1 MIITEI
7 LSGVSVDNFT
17 RLPRISCSISERYS
31 GYRSSKSRIVSRE
44 YSSPIVA
51 ASTRVMAPKQNQLFS
66 KEKFDAFMGD
76 NEDDDYS
83 VGSARGGIGGHSRLG
98 GLGGLRL
105 VNKDQGGLGGLGR
118 GGNSAANSPSKDPG
132 SLGGLGRGSNSAA
145 NSPSKDPGGLGGLG
159 AKRGNSPNKES
170 LPAQRGNLGGLSRS
184 GPKTLGGLKGVAAPA
199 AKIGGLGGLKASTAA
214 TSIAS
219 GQAVKVGSDATD
231 GTVEALKGITSL
243 IQSIS
248 EKTLLGFKD
257 VSNRLNQETGGDVQA
272 ALDELIKH
280 VDDEIAAKK
289 DNEIYIV
296 VPGSEPRTLTFDEAT
311 DLMKNKSV
319 RVFGSVG
326 GIATSFH
333 DQSTT

>member
-7 LSGVSVDNFT
+7 LSGVSADNFT

-44 YSSPIVA
+44 YSSAIVA

-83 VGSARGGIGGHSRLG
+83 VGSARGSIGGHSRLG

-118 GGNSAANSPSKDPG
+118 GG
-132 SLGGLGRGSNSAA
+132 NSAA

-296 VPGSEPRTLTFDEAT
+296 MPGSEPRTLTFDEAT

>member
-1 MIITEI
+1 
-7 LSGVSVDNFT
+7 
-17 RLPRISCSISERYS
+17 
-31 GYRSSKSRIVSRE
+31 
-44 YSSPIVA
+44 
-51 ASTRVMAPKQNQLFS
+51 MAPKPNQLFS

-83 VGSARGGIGGHSRLG
+83 VGSARGSIGGHSRLG
-98 GLGGLRL
+98 GLGGLRP
-105 VNKDQGGLGGLGR
+105 VVGGLGGLGG
-118 GGNSAANSPSKDPG
+118 GGNSAT
-132 SLGGLGRGSNSAA
+132 

-159 AKRGNSPNKES
+159 AKRDSSHANKES

-184 GPKTLGGLKGVAAPA
+184 GPRTLGGLKGIAAPA
-199 AKIGGLGGLKASTAA
+199 AKVGGIGGLKASTAA
-214 TSIAS
+214 TPITS
-219 GQAVKVGSDATD
+219 GQAVKAGSDTTD
-231 GTVEALKGITSL
+231 ATVEALKGITSL
-243 IQSIS
+243 IQSLS

-296 VPGSEPRTLTFDEAT
+296 MPGSEPRTFTFDEAT